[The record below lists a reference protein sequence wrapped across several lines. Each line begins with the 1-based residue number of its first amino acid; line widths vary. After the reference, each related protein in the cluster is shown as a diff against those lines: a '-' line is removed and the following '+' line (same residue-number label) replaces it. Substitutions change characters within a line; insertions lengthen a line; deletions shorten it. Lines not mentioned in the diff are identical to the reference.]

1 LNTLNNIFNEPIEID
16 GVSEDNPIKI
26 YPIILSD
33 YEKFQELSKILY
45 ISKNHFPDTD
55 FPLLGLIFQL
65 RESLQMSYEN
75 LIATFEKLFSMV
87 TKEDVKFVSN
97 NKIEGFV
104 LINKQNEI
112 DRLDIFFEKLLLLL
126 EKIEKKITCN
136 KEIKNEKH
144 NSECKENDLSNFN
157 IITINN
163 YDLIREVVM
172 KQNLMFEEKVYK
184 NEKVREWAK
193 KTLEA
198 KSKNQPKIGIEEVIT
213 TVSTL
218 TGKHYSDLKKYSIY
232 QIYSDFYRIRK
243 GKAYDI
249 SITARCQG
257 ADIEVEDFAEDLDI
271 YKNPYDGLFVDS
283 NKLNKIN

>member
-1 LNTLNNIFNEPIEID
+1 MNTLNNIFNEPIEID